1 MSESPA
7 ELSSRRAERKRQ
19 LAAELLRARTSL
31 SRHGSELAASAD
43 VGARLKRSFAS
54 GPVLWVGGALLAG
67 AAVSAALLW
76 RRKKVVKVETK
87 VLQLPWGRAKETD
100 TAAKTGA
107 AAGVLSLVTSLV
119 MPIVRP
125 MLMSW
130 IQDKLRGKRG
140 R

>member
-43 VGARLKRSFAS
+43 VGTRLKRSFAS

-76 RRKKVVKVETK
+76 RRKKVVKVKTYA
-87 VLQLPWGRAKETD
+87 LPWGQAKETD
-100 TAAKTGA
+100 AAAKTSA
-107 AAGVLSLVTSLV
+107 ATSVLTLVTSLV
-119 MPIVRP
+119 MPLVRP

-130 IQDKLRGKRG
+130 IQDKVRGKKG